1 MQTARYPTMLELNI
15 DDDIVRARLAA
26 RDLVRRAG
34 LGVMDQTRFA
44 TAVSELGRNAVRYA
58 LKGQCELSDLSDARH
73 VRIQA
78 CVSDAGPGIVDIA
91 QALLDGYS
99 TGGSLG
105 VGLPGAR
112 RLVDVFEIESS
123 AAGTRVT
130 VQIVRLRPA

>member
-1 MQTARYPTMLELNI
+1 MLELCV

-26 RDLVRRAG
+26 RELVRRAG

-58 LKGQCELSDLSDARH
+58 LHGRCELTDLSDARH

-78 CVSDAGPGIVDIA
+78 RVCDSGPGIVDIA
-91 QALLDGYS
+91 QALQDGYS
-99 TGGSLG
+99 SGGSLG

-123 AAGTRVT
+123 GAGTQVT